1 LLLAG
6 LFYDMYGIIFI
17 FIILILLIISGI
29 RMAKEE
35 SEKIASFIRDSFGK
49 ASRRRLNEARVDS
62 LKINLEKFLTSKEE
76 GDYLDELTWSDTG
89 MEDIFL
95 QMDNCLSS
103 AGEEYL
109 YRRLHDLSCTEEE
122 ISHTDSIISELYEDE
137 SLRLSLGKALH
148 ELGFVKDRSL
158 PEYLDKILS
167 TDRILNPFFHILCDV
182 LYIVAFILTF
192 LKPVAGVLFIFV
204 IILLQVSSYFSFKRK
219 ADECLSGFSMIMGL
233 ASMGKV
239 LPSGGDTETGKLIS
253 DLSDELK
260 KIRLQT
266 TFSALVINSGSNST
280 GGIFSMLF
288 TYINLLFHF
297 DLIAA
302 QILLGKIGSSKDTIL
317 RAYEQ
322 TGFLDMC
329 LAISSYRAFLESKG
343 ACCRPVFTDKA
354 SITIK
359 DGFNPL
365 LDSPVP
371 NDVHNEGGIL
381 ITGSNASGKS
391 TYMRMIAVNAILAR
405 TISTCPA
412 KAYEGSLFTIYSS
425 IAVNDSILKGESYF
439 MAEIR
444 SLKRIVDASGKSDKP
459 VICFI
464 DEIFKGTNTA
474 ERIAAADAV
483 LHYLRERGVLV
494 FAATHDH
501 ELTTLAADAYEN
513 VHFSE
518 KIEGDDVLFTYKLEN
533 GPSVSTNAIA
543 LLRKNG
549 FPEEVIAKSEKLCAS
564 LDSKAI

>member
-1 LLLAG
+1 
-6 LFYDMYGIIFI
+6 MTGIIFVV
-17 FIILILLIISGI
+17 IILILLIISGI
-29 RMAKEE
+29 RTSKEE
-35 SEKIASFIRDSFGK
+35 SARIASFIRDSFGK
-49 ASRRRLNEARVDS
+49 PSRRKLTETRRDS
-62 LKINLEKFLTSKEE
+62 LRKNLDMFLEGKKE
-76 GDYLDELTWSDTG
+76 GDYIDDLTWSDTG

-95 QMDNCLSS
+95 QMDNALSS

-109 YRRLHDLSCTEEE
+109 YRQLHDMSLSADE
-122 ISHTDSIISELYEDE
+122 IAHTDKIISEFYEDE
-137 SLRLSLGKALH
+137 SLRLNLGTALH

-167 TDRILNPFFHILCDV
+167 TDHILNPFFHIFADI
-182 LYIVAFILTF
+182 LYILAIVMIF
-192 LKPVAGVLFIFV
+192 LRPVVGAVFLFAIMLV
-204 IILLQVSSYFSFKRK
+204 QVSSYFSFKRK
-219 ADECLSGFSMIMGL
+219 ADECLCGFSMIMGL
-233 ASMGKV
+233 ASMGKL
-239 LPSGGDTETGKLIS
+239 LPSGIENETGKLINE
-253 DLSDELK
+253 LSDELK
-260 KIRLQT
+260 KIRLKT

-302 QILLGKIGSSKDTIL
+302 EFLLRKIASSKETVL
-317 RAYEQ
+317 RAYDM

-329 LAISSYRAFLESKG
+329 LAVSSYRAFLETKG
-343 ACCRPVFTDKA
+343 GFCRPEFSADTGI
-354 SITIK
+354 SIK
-359 DGFNPL
+359 EGFNPL
-365 LDSPVP
+365 LDSPVA
-371 NDVHNEGGIL
+371 NDALNKGGIL

-391 TYMRMIAVNAILAR
+391 TYMRMIAVNTILAQ
-405 TISTCPA
+405 TVSTCPSRGY
-412 KAYEGSLFTIYSS
+412 KASLSTVFSS

-444 SLKRIVDASGKSDKP
+444 SLKRIVDASESSERP

-474 ERIAAADAV
+474 ERIAAANAV
-483 LHYLRERGVLV
+483 LHYLRDRGVLV

-501 ELTTLAADAYEN
+501 ELTTLAADCYEN

-518 KIEGDDVLFTYKLEN
+518 KIEGGDVLFTYKLES

-549 FPEEVIAKSEKLCAS
+549 FPEEVILKSEKLCAS
-564 LDSKAI
+564 LDSKGV

>member
-1 LLLAG
+1 
-6 LFYDMYGIIFI
+6 MYGIIFVL
-17 FIILILLIISGI
+17 IILILLIITGI
-29 RMAKEE
+29 RTSKEE
-35 SEKIASFIRDSFGK
+35 SAKVASFIRDSFGK
-49 ASRRRLNEARVDS
+49 ASNRRLTEARKDS
-62 LKINLEKFLTSKEE
+62 LKKNLDMHLSGLKEGE
-76 GDYLDELTWSDTG
+76 YIDELTWSDTG

-95 QMDNCLSS
+95 QADNCLSS

-109 YRRLHDLSCTEEE
+109 FRQLHDLSGSADDLEYRDKVIT
-122 ISHTDSIISELYEDE
+122 ELYEDE
-137 SLRLSLGKALH
+137 SLRLNLGKALH

-167 TDRILNPFFHILCDV
+167 TDHILNPYFHILCDIW
-182 LYIVAFILTF
+182 YIIAIVITFI
-192 LKPVAGVLFIFV
+192 KPVIGVTFIFV

-219 ADECLSGFSMIMGL
+219 ADECLCGFSMIMGL
-233 ASMGKV
+233 ASMGKI
-239 LPSGGDTETGKLIS
+239 LPPDSETETGKLIGS
-253 DLSDELK
+253 LSAELK
-260 KIRLQT
+260 KIRLKT

-302 QILLGKIGSSKDTIL
+302 EFLLRKISSEKETIL
-317 RAYEQ
+317 KAYDM

-329 LAISSYRAFLESKG
+329 LAVSSYRAFLQSKG
-343 ACCRPVFTDKA
+343 GFCKPEFNEGYELQ
-354 SITIK
+354 IK
-359 DGFNPL
+359 QGFNPL
-365 LDSPVP
+365 IDEPVP
-371 NDVHNEGGIL
+371 NDVHNKGGIL

-391 TYMRMIAVNAILAR
+391 TYMRMIAVNAILAQ
-405 TISTCPA
+405 TLCTCPCSEY
-412 KAYEGSLFTIYSS
+412 KASLYSVFSS

-444 SLKRIVDASGKSDKP
+444 SLKRIVDASDGEGRP

-474 ERIAAADAV
+474 ERIAAANAV
-483 LHYLRERGVLV
+483 LHYLRDRGVLV

-501 ELTTLAADAYEN
+501 ELTTLAADYYEN

-518 KIEGDDVLFTYKLEN
+518 KIEGGDVLFTYKLES

-549 FPEEVIAKSEKLCAS
+549 FPEEVILKSEKLCAL
-564 LDSKAI
+564 LDSKAL

>member
-1 LLLAG
+1 
-6 LFYDMYGIIFI
+6 MYGLIFI
-17 FIILILLIISGI
+17 VIILILLIISGI

-35 SEKIASFIRDSFGK
+35 SAKITSFIRDSFGK
-49 ASRRRLNEARVDS
+49 ASRRKLTETRKES
-62 LKINLEKFLTSKEE
+62 LKFNLDQFLSLKEE

-109 YRRLHDLSCTEEE
+109 YRRLHDLSCTTDE
-122 ISHTDSIISELYEDE
+122 IAHTDKIVTELYDDE
-137 SLRLSLGKALH
+137 SLRISLGKALH

-167 TDRILNPFFHILCDV
+167 TDRILNPFFHILCDI
-182 LYIVAFILTF
+182 LYIPAVVLTF
-192 LKPVAGVLFIFV
+192 IKPVVGVVFIFI

-239 LPSGGDTETGKLIS
+239 LPSGGDSETGKLITE
-253 DLSDELK
+253 LSDELK
-260 KIRLQT
+260 KIRLKT

-302 QILLGKIGSSKDTIL
+302 QILLGKIGASKETIL
-317 RAYEQ
+317 KAYEQ

-329 LAISSYRAFLESKG
+329 LALSSYRAFLEGK
-343 ACCRPVFTDKA
+343 CTFCRPVFKEGAT
-354 SITIK
+354 ITIK

-365 LDSPVP
+365 LDAPVP

-412 KAYEGSLFTIYSS
+412 KEYEGSLFAIYSS

-444 SLKRIVDASGKSDKP
+444 SLKRIVDAADKTGKP

-483 LHYLRERGVLV
+483 LHYLRERNVLV

-501 ELTTLAADAYEN
+501 ELTTLAADRYDN

-518 KIEGDDVLFTYKLEN
+518 KIEGDDVLFTYKLEK

-564 LDSKAI
+564 LDSKAP

>member
-1 LLLAG
+1 M
-6 LFYDMYGIIFI
+6 DMTGIILI
-17 FIILILLIISGI
+17 VVILILLIVSGI
-29 RMAKEE
+29 RMSKEE
-35 SEKIASFIRDSFGK
+35 SEKITSFIRDSFGK
-49 ASRRRLNEARVDS
+49 ASRRKLTEARKES
-62 LKINLEKFLTSKEE
+62 LKVNLGKYLSSKKE
-76 GDYLDELTWSDTG
+76 GDFLDELTWSDTG

-95 QMDNCLSS
+95 QMDNCLCS
-103 AGEEYL
+103 AGEECL
-109 YRRLHDLSCTEEE
+109 YRQLHDLSGSSEDIE
-122 ISHTDSIISELYEDE
+122 HTDKVITELYDKE
-137 SLRLSLGKALH
+137 SLRISLGKALH

-167 TDRILNPFFHILCDV
+167 TKRILNPFFHILCDICYILAIV
-182 LYIVAFILTF
+182 LTCF
-192 LKPVAGVLFIFV
+192 KPVSGVVFIFV
-204 IILLQVSSYFSFKRK
+204 IILLQVSSYFTFKRK

-239 LPSGGDTETGKLIS
+239 LPPADESETGKLIGE
-253 DLSDELK
+253 LSDELK
-260 KIRLQT
+260 KIRLKT
-266 TFSALVINSGSNST
+266 TFSALVINSGSNAT

-302 QILLGKIGSSKDTIL
+302 QILLGKIGASKDTIL
-317 RAYEQ
+317 KAYEQ

-329 LAISSYRAFLESKG
+329 LAVSSYRAFLESKG
-343 ACCRPVFTDKA
+343 GFCRPGFTENA
-354 SITIK
+354 SVSIK
-359 DGFNPL
+359 EGFNPL

-371 NDVHNEGGIL
+371 NDVWNEGGIL

-391 TYMRMIAVNAILAR
+391 TYMRMVAINAILAQ

-412 KAYEGSLFTIYSS
+412 KEYKGSLFAIYSS
-425 IAVNDSILKGESYF
+425 IAVNDSILKGDSYF
-439 MAEIR
+439 MAEIK
-444 SLKRIVDASGKSDKP
+444 SLKRIVDASDKSEKP

-483 LHYLRERGVLV
+483 LHYLRDRKVLV

-501 ELTTLAADAYEN
+501 ELTTLAADYYEN

-518 KIEGDDVLFTYKLEN
+518 KIEGDDVLFTYKLEK

-564 LDSKAI
+564 LDSKAL